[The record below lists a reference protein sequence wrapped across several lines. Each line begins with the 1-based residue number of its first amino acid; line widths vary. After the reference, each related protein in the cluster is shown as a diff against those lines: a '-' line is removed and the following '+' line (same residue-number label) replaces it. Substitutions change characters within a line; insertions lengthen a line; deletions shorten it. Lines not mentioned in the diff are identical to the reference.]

1 MKYVSLTDLCF
12 FILFIYLEREKE
24 RESVSGGRAERGR
37 ERIPCRFYAVNAE
50 PNTGLKPTNHEI
62 MT

>member
-1 MKYVSLTDLCF
+1 MLFY
-12 FILFIYLEREKE
+12 FIYLFREREKE

-50 PNTGLKPTNHEI
+50 TNTGLKPTNHEI